1 MKMNLYSDFIEHWE
15 SQDYEFPCTEHQFYH
30 RAESFI
36 FDPKFVASDYIDES
50 EMTPGWQMGLVNRL
64 LKEGGVS
71 IE

>member
-1 MKMNLYSDFIEHWE
+1 MNNLYQDFIEKLE
-15 SQDYEFPCTEHQFYH
+15 DLGYEFPCTEHQFYH
-30 RAESFI
+30 RAEFFI
-36 FDPKFVASDYIDES
+36 FDPLFVASDYIDES